1 MGIDY
6 SAVIV
11 VGLWSEDLP
20 KDFDEIENI
29 ECIQP
34 YYDAPTE
41 HSLWGIV
48 IEYSEDYNATEINL
62 DVLSHPI
69 KIAKENFKRITGLD
83 AKVYLSTRGW

>member
-11 VGLWSEDLP
+11 VGLWSEYLP
-20 KDFDEIENI
+20 KDFDEVENI

-48 IEYSEDYNATEINL
+48 IENSEDYNATEINL
-62 DVLSHPI
+62 DVLELPI
-69 KIAKENFKRITGLD
+69 KVAKENFKRITGLD
-83 AKVYLSTRGW
+83 AKIYLSTRGW

>member
-20 KDFDEIENI
+20 KDFDEVENI

-48 IEYSEDYNATEINL
+48 IENSEDYNATEINL
-62 DVLSHPI
+62 DVLELPI
-69 KIAKENFKRITGLD
+69 KEAKQSFKRITGLD